1 MTHGQTL
8 LVVIVGR
15 PGTGKTTLAKRLT
28 TELEGAYIRLDAIVV
43 PMLDAALMDD
53 EPRAAQ
59 TGYEIAREVAR
70 ENLEIGVP
78 VIVDGLH
85 ATHVRRQEWLEF
97 AASTEAR
104 LEFLETFLSDE
115 REHRRRIK
123 RRTSVAESGY
133 PGPSWDKVQ
142 AMTYEPWDESRS
154 GGRLALETSDAD
166 SALVAAIGHLHRRDQ
181 GASKL

>member
-8 LVVIVGR
+8 LVVIAGR

-53 EPRAAQ
+53 EPLAAQ

-97 AASTEAR
+97 AASTQAR

-115 REHRRRIK
+115 CEHRRRIE
-123 RRTSVAESGY
+123 RRTGTESGY
-133 PGPSWDKVQ
+133 SGPSWDKVQ

-154 GGRLALETSDAD
+154 GVRLALETSDVD

-181 GASKL
+181 GASKS